1 MTNLVILKGLVGK
14 SPEIRTSKDNLSI
27 ASFSMATSKGYK
39 DKEGQWQNKTEWHNC
54 VAFGSIAEAIGKKLS
69 KGDKVFVEGDIRTRK
84 WQDKE
89 GKDRYTTEIVI
100 DKIDFLTNKETHPQ
114 VEQNAILDPEK
125 GLVIS
130 DDPPF

>member
-1 MTNLVILKGLVGK
+1 MTNLVILKGVVGK
-14 SPEIRTSKDNLSI
+14 DPEIRLSKDNLSI

-100 DKIDFLTNKETHPQ
+100 DKIDFLTNKETHPL
-114 VEQNAILDPEK
+114 VEQNAILDPGK